1 MADIGLTQDQIDA
14 MLAGATG
21 SSAAAGG
28 LAFSAADAQGFAD
41 FERDTMGNF
50 PSVINAMTG
59 FDYRLSSVEVARTSP
74 DEIGALAGGDLVY
87 SIPISVDGPQASF
100 LIMDATFAKQ
110 VAAALTGA
118 EAGSE
123 TALTEMEQSA
133 LSEVITQGAGSY
145 LSSLSRALRIS
156 AESGGQNTLLPNAQ
170 LPGAMEPG
178 SLVAS
183 VMMDDSSGHAAHL
196 LHVIPPRLAKYVLDG
211 IRAAQAPLPV
221 APPSAAPAASAPS
234 AQAPQQQVPLQ
245 RSGPQDFGLPPAPSG
260 SVMDAATAQY
270 ASASFTQLGTQAVQT
285 DVRNLDMLL
294 DVPLQITVELG
305 KTQVPIRQIL
315 EYGQGSLITLDKL
328 AGEPIDMLVNG
339 RYFAKAEVV
348 VIDESFGV
356 RITSILSPA
365 ERIAQVK

>member
-1 MADIGLTQDQIDA
+1 MVDIGITQEQIDA
-14 MLAGATG
+14 MLAGTSG
-21 SSAAAGG
+21 QSSGVDSHG
-28 LAFSAADAQGFAD
+28 LSTADAQAFAD

-59 FDYRLSSVEVARTSP
+59 FDYRLSSVEVARTHP
-74 DEIGALAGGDLVY
+74 DEIAALVGEDMVF
-87 SIPISVDGPQASF
+87 SIPLTLGAQHASF
-100 LIMDATFAKQ
+100 LVLDVGFAKQ

-118 EAGSE
+118 EIDGD
-123 TALTEMEQSA
+123 LTLSDMELSA
-133 LSEVITQGAGSY
+133 LGEVISQGRGAY
-145 LSSLSRALRIS
+145 LSSLARALKVEADANGEVKVFPNS
-156 AESGGQNTLLPNAQ
+156 NLPVALEN
-170 LPGAMEPG
+170 G

-183 VMMDDSSGHAAHL
+183 VMMEDSAGKAAHI
-196 LHVIPPRLAKYVLDG
+196 LHIIPPGLAKMVLDG
-211 IRAAQAPLPV
+211 IHQSQAPVLSP
-221 APPSAAPAASAPS
+221 
-234 AQAPQQQVPLQ
+234 PQQQQHVAVPAAMP
-245 RSGPQDFGLPPAPSG
+245 SVMSASPQSSG
-260 SVMDAATAQY
+260 SSATPQGGSGNIVDAGSAQY
-270 ASASFTQLGTQAVQT
+270 SAAVFGNLGGPSTQT

-348 VIDESFGV
+348 VIDENFGV
-356 RITSILSPA
+356 RITSILSPG